1 MADYLGEYGIEET
14 RRHRIVKRVVLIAV
28 AAVIVAVAAYLF
40 LKNYPE
46 KKAIN
51 NFLSQV
57 NTGQLQTAYNTWGCT
72 ADHPC
77 RDYSYQKFSDD
88 WGISA
93 TGKFPKWTGV
103 PQELLLQFG
112 RMAPRLSRCGWNV
125 ATRRSVSRRGPSA
138 RASNGGLSSSLTGCL
153 ANNC

>member
-28 AAVIVAVAAYLF
+28 AAVILAVAAYLF

-88 WGISA
+88 WGQKRDWKISEVDGCAAGVVITVRANGA
-93 TGKFPKWTGV
+93 TPQPLWVERSDKAISFSPWPECQGKQWRFK
-103 PQELLLQFG
+103 QFFNRLLG
-112 RMAPRLSRCGWNV
+112 K
-125 ATRRSVSRRGPSA
+125 
-138 RASNGGLSSSLTGCL
+138 
-153 ANNC
+153 